1 MIGGMEGYQLLL
13 HQPHGLQLPQ
23 RLRHGAGGAVDDLR
37 DGLVVERQI
46 PPSALVGLNSIGIER
61 HIQHDR
67 VDFLGGQP
75 DIHAQQEPG
84 IGQVGRQGGTAG
96 DVVSFH
102 VPSPFRVGFHAL
114 SRKIL

>member
-1 MIGGMEGYQLLL
+1 MEGYQLLF
-13 HQPHGLQLPQ
+13 HQPNVLQLPEG
-23 RLRHGAGGAVDDLR
+23 LRHGAGGTVDDLR

-46 PPSALVGLNSIGIER
+46 APPALVGPCGLGVQY

-67 VDFLGGQP
+67 VDFLCGQP

-84 IGQVGRQGGTAG
+84 IGQVGRQGGAAG

-102 VPSPFRVGFHAL
+102 VPSPFRVGFHVL

>member
-1 MIGGMEGYQLLL
+1 MIGGVEGNQLLL
-13 HQPHGLQLPQ
+13 NQPHGFQLPQ
-23 RLRHGAGGAVDDLR
+23 GLCHGAGGTVDDFR

-46 PPSALVGLNSIGIER
+46 APPALVGLCSFGVQY

-84 IGQVGRQGGTAG
+84 ISQVGRQGGAAG
-96 DVVSFH
+96 DIVSFH

-114 SRKIL
+114 SRKTP